1 MLCQN
6 CHLNES
12 TIHLY
17 TNVNGQ
23 QKQIDLCQNCYQI
36 MKTDPNN
43 SILGGIGGNP
53 QSSSNQTNQSSNP
66 FDDFFNNLS
75 GFPAFGSQGFQNTPP
90 TQSGEGNNNGRGGN
104 GNNNFRPNGPA
115 QQEPKGLL
123 EEFGINVTDIAR
135 RGDID
140 PVIGR
145 DAEIVRVIE
154 ILNRRTKNNPVLI
167 GEPGVGKT
175 AVVEGLAQKIVDGNV
190 PQKLQNKQVI
200 RLDVVSLVQGTG
212 IRGQFEERMQKLM
225 EEIRERKDVILFI
238 DEIHEIVGAGN
249 AGDGNMDA
257 GNILKPALARGE
269 LQLVGATTLNEY
281 RIIEKDAALERR
293 MQPVKVDEPSV
304 EETITILRGIQKK
317 YEDYHHVK
325 YSDDAI
331 EAAANLSNRYIQDR
345 FLPDKA
351 IDLLDEAGSKM
362 NLTLNFVDPKE
373 IDKRLVQAEN
383 LKNQATREED
393 YERAAYFRDQI
404 AKYKEMQKQTINEDD
419 IPVIT
424 EKTIEAIVEE
434 KTNIPVGDLKE
445 KEQSQLIHLADDLK
459 EHVIGQDEAVDK
471 IAKAIRRNRIG
482 LGTPNRPIG
491 SFLFVGPTGVG
502 KTELS
507 KQLAIELFG
516 SADSMI
522 RFDMS
527 EYMEKHAVAKLV
539 GAPPGYVGYEEA
551 GQLTEKVRRNPYSL
565 ILLDEVEKA
574 HPDVMH
580 MFLQVL
586 DDGRLTDGQG
596 RTVSFKDTIIIMTS
610 NAGTGKVE
618 ASVGFGAA
626 REGRTNS
633 ILGQLGD
640 FFSPE
645 FMNRFDGIIE
655 FKALSKDNL
664 LHIVNLMLD
673 DVNNRLA
680 TNDIHLEVTDK
691 VKEKLVDLGYDPKM
705 GARPLR
711 RTIQDH
717 IEDAITDFYLEHPTE
732 KDLKAVMTSNGK
744 IIIKSAKKVEK
755 EETVSAE

>member
-6 CHLNES
+6 CKINDS

-17 TNVNGQ
+17 TNLNGK
-23 QKQIDLCQNCYQI
+23 QKQIDLCQNCYKI
-36 MKTDPNN
+36 IKTDPNN
-43 SILGGIGGNP
+43 SLFKGMTDLN
-53 QSSSNQTNQSSNP
+53 NRDFDP
-66 FDDFFNNLS
+66 FGDFFNDLNNFRPS
-75 GFPAFGSQGFQNTPP
+75 SNTPPIPP
-90 TQSGEGNNNGRGGN
+90 TQSGGGYGGN
-104 GNNNFRPNGPA
+104 GGYGSQNRGSA
-115 QQEPKGLL
+115 QTPPPSQEKGLL
-123 EEFGINVTDIAR
+123 EEFGINVTEIAR

-145 DAEIVRVIE
+145 DDEIIRVIE

-175 AVVEGLAQKIVDGNV
+175 AVVEGLAQKIVDGDV
-190 PQKLQNKQVI
+190 PHKLQGKQVI

-225 EEIRERKDVILFI
+225 EEIRKREDIILFI
-238 DEIHEIVGAGN
+238 DEIHEIVGAGS

-293 MQPVKVDEPSV
+293 MQPVKVDEPTV
-304 EETITILRGIQKK
+304 EETITILKGIQKK
-317 YEDYHHVK
+317 YEDYHHVQ
-325 YSDDAI
+325 YTDAAI
-331 EAAANLSNRYIQDR
+331 EAAATLSNRYIQDR

-362 NLTLNFVDPKE
+362 NLTLNFVDPKV
-373 IDKRLVQAEN
+373 IDQRLIEAEN
-383 LKNQATREED
+383 LKSQATREED
-393 YERAAYFRDQI
+393 FEKAAYFRDQI
-404 AKYKEMQKQTINEDD
+404 AKYKEMQKKKVTDQD
-419 IPVIT
+419 IPIIS
-424 EKTIEAIVEE
+424 EKTIEHIIEQ

-445 KEQSQLIHLADDLK
+445 KEQSQLIHLAEDLK
-459 EHVIGQDEAVDK
+459 SHVIGQDDAVDK
-471 IAKAIRRNRIG
+471 IAKAIRRNRVG

-527 EYMEKHAVAKLV
+527 EYMEKHSVAKLV
-539 GAPPGYVGYEEA
+539 GAPPGYVGYDEA

-596 RTVSFKDTIIIMTS
+596 RTVSFKDAIIIMTS
-610 NAGTGKVE
+610 NAGTGKAE

-633 ILGQLGD
+633 VLGELGN

-664 LHIVNLMLD
+664 LQIVELMLA
-673 DVNNRLA
+673 DVNKRLSS
-680 TNDIHLEVTDK
+680 NNIHLDVTDK

-711 RTIQDH
+711 RTIQDY
-717 IEDAITDFYLEHPTE
+717 IEDAITDYYLENPSE
-732 KDLKAVMTSNGK
+732 KDLKAVMTSKGN
-744 IIIKSAKKVEK
+744 IQIKSAKKAEVKTSEK
-755 EETVSAE
+755 EV

>member
-1 MLCQN
+1 MLCKN
-6 CHLNES
+6 CNINDA

-17 TNVNGQ
+17 TNLNGKQ
-23 QKQIDLCQNCYQI
+23 QQVDLCHNCYQI

-43 SILGGIGGNP
+43 AILRGLGDLTNPNNMDPFSEFFNHLGGYPGN
-53 QSSSNQTNQSSNP
+53 T
-66 FDDFFNNLS
+66 
-75 GFPAFGSQGFQNTPP
+75 PAGKNREQTPP
-90 TQSGEGNNNGRGGN
+90 TQAGGHNGRGGQTPPPQQPQQ
-104 GNNNFRPNGPA
+104 PN
-115 QQEPKGLL
+115 GLL
-123 EEFGINVTDIAR
+123 EEFGINVTEIAR
-135 RGDID
+135 RGDLD

-145 DAEIVRVIE
+145 DQEITRVIE

-175 AVVEGLAQKIVDGNV
+175 AVVEGLAQKIVDGDV
-190 PQKLQNKQVI
+190 PQKLRDKEVI

-225 EEIRERKDVILFI
+225 EEIRNRREIILFI
-238 DEIHEIVGAGN
+238 DEIHEIVGAGS

-269 LQLVGATTLNEY
+269 MQLVGATTLNEY

-293 MQPVKVDEPSV
+293 MQPVKVEEPSV
-304 EETITILRGIQKK
+304 EETITILKGIQNK
-317 YEDYHHVK
+317 YQDYHHVK
-325 YSDDAI
+325 YSDAAI
-331 EAAANLSNRYIQDR
+331 EAAAVLSNRYIQDR

-362 NLTLNFVDPKE
+362 NLTLNFIDPKE
-373 IDKRLVQAEN
+373 IDQRLIDAEN
-383 LKNQATREED
+383 RKAQATRDED
-393 YERAAYFRDQI
+393 YEKAAYFRDQI
-404 AKYKEMQKQTINEDD
+404 AKYKEMQKATISEED
-419 IPVIT
+419 IPLIT
-424 EKTIEAIVEE
+424 EKEIEAIVEQ

-445 KEQSQLIHLADDLK
+445 KEQSQLVNLASDLK
-459 EHVIGQDEAVDK
+459 AHVIGQDEAVDK
-471 IAKAIRRNRIG
+471 IAKAIRRNRVG
-482 LGTPNRPIG
+482 LGAPNRPIG

-626 REGRTNS
+626 MEGRTQS
-633 ILGQLGD
+633 VLGQLGN
-640 FFSPE
+640 FFTPE

-655 FKALSKDNL
+655 FQPLSKENL
-664 LHIVNLMLD
+664 LEIVSLMLD
-673 DVNNRLA
+673 DVNKRLSH
-680 TNDIHLEVTDK
+680 NGISLHVTDK

-711 RTIQDH
+711 RTIQDQ
-717 IEDAITDFYLEHPTE
+717 IEDAITDFYLEHPAE
-732 KDLKAVMTSNGK
+732 KDLRAVMSSKGT
-744 IIIKSAKKVEK
+744 IQIKAQTKTK
-755 EETVSAE
+755 

>member
-6 CHLNES
+6 CKINES

-17 TNVNGQ
+17 TNVNGKKQ
-23 QKQIDLCQNCYQI
+23 QVDLCQNCYQI

-43 SILGGIGGNP
+43 SLLGGL
-53 QSSSNQTNQSSNP
+53 TNMNNHNMDP
-66 FDDFFNNLS
+66 FDDFFNHLGN
-75 GFPAFGSQGFQNTPP
+75 FQGPKDSTPP
-90 TQSGEGNNNGRGGN
+90 TQSGGSYGGGN
-104 GNNNFRPNGPA
+104 YGPGSNNQRPQSASNK
-115 QQEPKGLL
+115 PKGLL
-123 EEFGINVTDIAR
+123 EEFGINVTEIAR

-145 DAEIVRVIE
+145 DDEIRRVIE

-175 AVVEGLAQKIVDGNV
+175 AVVEGLAQKIVDSDV
-190 PQKLQNKQVI
+190 PQKLQGKEVI

-225 EEIRERKDVILFI
+225 DEIRNRNDIILFI
-238 DEIHEIVGAGN
+238 DEIHEIVGAGS

-293 MQPVKVDEPSV
+293 MQPVKVDEPTV
-304 EETITILRGIQKK
+304 EETITILKGIQKK
-317 YEDYHHVK
+317 YEDYHHVR
-325 YSDDAI
+325 YTDEAI
-331 EAAANLSNRYIQDR
+331 EAAAILSNRYIQDR

-351 IDLLDEAGSKM
+351 IDLLDESGSKM

-373 IDKRLVQAEN
+373 IDRRLIEAEN
-383 LKNQATREED
+383 LKTQATRDED
-393 YERAAYFRDQI
+393 YEKAAYFRDQI
-404 AKYKEMQKQTINEDD
+404 AKYKEMQTAKIDEQDTPI
-419 IPVIT
+419 IS
-424 EKTIEAIVEE
+424 EKEIEAIVEQ

-445 KEQSQLIHLADDLK
+445 KEQSQLIHLASDLK
-459 EHVIGQDEAVDK
+459 SHVIGQDDAVDK
-471 IAKAIRRNRIG
+471 IAKAIRRNRVG
-482 LGTPNRPIG
+482 LGSPNRPIG

-527 EYMEKHAVAKLV
+527 EYMEKHSVAKLV

-551 GQLTEKVRRNPYSL
+551 GQLTERVRRNPYSL

-633 ILGQLGD
+633 VLGELGN

-664 LHIVNLMLD
+664 LQIVDLMLE

-680 TNDIHLEVTDK
+680 SNEIHLDVTTK

-717 IEDAITDFYLEHPTE
+717 IEDAITDYYLEHPTD
-732 KDLKAVMTSNGK
+732 KDLKAIMTSNGK
-744 IIIKSAKKVEK
+744 IIIKGKQK
-755 EETVSAE
+755 AELDQTSDISTSSD

>member
-6 CHLNES
+6 CKINES

-17 TNVNGQ
+17 TNVNGHKQ
-23 QKQIDLCQNCYQI
+23 QVDLCQNCYQI
-36 MKTDPNN
+36 MKTDPEH
-43 SILGGIGGNP
+43 SLFGGIANANNHGTDP
-53 QSSSNQTNQSSNP
+53 I
-66 FDDFFNNLS
+66 DDFFNSLS
-75 GFPAFGSQGFQNTPP
+75 NFQQPQEPTTPP
-90 TQSGEGNNNGRGGN
+90 TQSGGAYGGGGGYGSN
-104 GNNNFRPNGPA
+104 PSKGGQPQPSP
-115 QQEPKGLL
+115 QKPKGLL
-123 EEFGINVTDIAR
+123 EEFGINVTELAR
-135 RGDID
+135 RGEID

-145 DAEIVRVIE
+145 DEEIVRVIE

-175 AVVEGLAQKIVDGNV
+175 AVVEGLAQKIVDGDV
-190 PQKLQNKQVI
+190 PHKLQGKEVI

-212 IRGQFEERMQKLM
+212 IRGQFEERMQKLID
-225 EEIRERKDVILFI
+225 EIRSRQDVILFI
-238 DEIHEIVGAGN
+238 DEIHEIVGAGS

-269 LQLVGATTLNEY
+269 LQMVGATTLNEY

-293 MQPVKVDEPSV
+293 MQPVKVDEPTV
-304 EETITILRGIQKK
+304 EETITILKGIQKK

-325 YSDDAI
+325 YTDAAI
-331 EAAANLSNRYIQDR
+331 EAAALLSNRYIQDR

-362 NLTLNFVDPKE
+362 NLTLNFVDPKV
-373 IDKRLVQAEN
+373 IDHRLIEAEN
-383 LKNQATREED
+383 LKAQATRDED
-393 YERAAYFRDQI
+393 FEKAAYFRDQI
-404 AKYKEMQKQTINEDD
+404 AKYKELQQTSVLDKDTPI
-419 IPVIT
+419 IS
-424 EKTIEAIVEE
+424 EKTIEHIVEQ

-445 KEQSQLIHLADDLK
+445 KEQSQLVNLASDLK
-459 EHVIGQDEAVDK
+459 AHVIGQDDAVDK
-471 IAKAIRRNRIG
+471 IAKAIRRNRVG
-482 LGTPNRPIG
+482 LGSPNRPIG

-527 EYMEKHAVAKLV
+527 EYMEKHSVAKLV
-539 GAPPGYVGYEEA
+539 GAPPGYVGYDEA
-551 GQLTEKVRRNPYSL
+551 GQLTERVRRNPYSL

-610 NAGTGKVE
+610 NAGTGKAE

-633 ILGQLGD
+633 VLGELGN

-655 FKALSKDNL
+655 FQALSKDNL
-664 LHIVNLMLD
+664 LQIVNLMLD
-673 DVNNRLA
+673 DVNQRLA
-680 TNDIHLEVTDK
+680 TNDIHLDVTEK

-717 IEDAITDFYLEHPTE
+717 IEDAITDFYLENPSE
-732 KDLKAVMTSNGK
+732 KDLKAIMTSNGK
-744 IIIKSAKKVEK
+744 ILIKSAKKTESTESVHSSQEEK
-755 EETVSAE
+755 

>member
-6 CHLNES
+6 CNLNEAS
-12 TIHLY
+12 IHLY
-17 TNVNGQ
+17 TNVNGNQ
-23 QKQIDLCQNCYQI
+23 QQVDLCQNCYKI
-36 MKTDPNN
+36 MKSDPE
-43 SILGGIGGNP
+43 NP
-53 QSSSNQTNQSSNP
+53 LNQFNQTGGSSF
-66 FDDFFNNLS
+66 FDDFFSDLNNFRSSNGDL
-75 GFPAFGSQGFQNTPP
+75 PNTPP
-90 TQSGEGNNNGRGGN
+90 TQEGGN
-104 GNNNFRPNGPA
+104 RGNGGNTQGPGRPGGPR
-115 QQEPKGLL
+115 QQAPQQPQGLL
-123 EEFGINVTDIAR
+123 EEFGINITDIAR

-145 DAEIVRVIE
+145 DEEIIRVIE

-175 AVVEGLAQKIVDGNV
+175 AVVEGLAQKIVDGSV
-190 PQKLQNKQVI
+190 PQKLQGKQVI

-225 EEIRERKDVILFI
+225 EEIRQRQDVILFI

-293 MQPVKVDEPSV
+293 MQPVKVDEPTV
-304 EETITILRGIQKK
+304 EETITILRGIQPK
-317 YEDYHHVK
+317 YQDYHHVK
-325 YSDDAI
+325 YTDEAI
-331 EAAANLSNRYIQDR
+331 TAAAELSNRYIQDR

-362 NLTLNFVDPKE
+362 NLNLNFVDPKD
-373 IDKRLVQAEN
+373 IDKRMIEAEN
-383 LKNQATREED
+383 HKDQDTHHED
-393 YERAAYFRDQI
+393 FEKAAYFRDQI
-404 AKYKEMQKQTINEDD
+404 AKYKEMQKQTIKDQD
-419 IPVIT
+419 MPVIT
-424 EKTIEAIVEE
+424 EKHIEAIVEQ

-445 KEQSQLIHLADDLK
+445 KEQSQLLSLADDLK
-459 EHVIGQDEAVDK
+459 SHVIGQDAAVDK
-471 IAKAIRRNRIG
+471 IAKAIRRNRVG
-482 LGTPNRPIG
+482 LGAPNRPIG

-539 GAPPGYVGYEEA
+539 GDPPGYVGYDEA

-574 HPDVMH
+574 HPDVLH

-618 ASVGFGAA
+618 ASVGFGAT
-626 REGRTNS
+626 RENRTNS
-633 ILGQLGD
+633 VLNQLGD

-655 FKALSKDNL
+655 FSALSKENL
-664 LHIVNLMLD
+664 LTIVDLMLD
-673 DVNNRLA
+673 NVNQRLA
-680 TNDIHLEVTDK
+680 NNGIHLSVTEK

-717 IEDAITDFYLEHPTE
+717 IEDAITDFYLENPIE
-732 KDLKAVMTSNGK
+732 KDLKAVMTSKGH
-744 IIIKSAKKVEK
+744 ITIKSAKKAEK
-755 EETVSAE
+755 ATQKAEAAKESD

>member
-6 CHLNES
+6 CKINES

-17 TNVNGQ
+17 TNVNGHKQ
-23 QKQIDLCQNCYQI
+23 QVDLCQNCYQI
-36 MKTDPNN
+36 MKTDPEH
-43 SILGGIGGNP
+43 SLFGGIANANNHGTDP
-53 QSSSNQTNQSSNP
+53 I
-66 FDDFFNNLS
+66 DDFFNSLS
-75 GFPAFGSQGFQNTPP
+75 NFQHPQEPTTPP
-90 TQSGEGNNNGRGGN
+90 TQSGGAYGGGGGYGSN
-104 GNNNFRPNGPA
+104 PSKGGQPQPSP
-115 QQEPKGLL
+115 QKPKGLL
-123 EEFGINVTDIAR
+123 EEFGINVTELAR
-135 RGDID
+135 RGEID

-145 DAEIVRVIE
+145 DEEIVRVIE

-175 AVVEGLAQKIVDGNV
+175 AVVEGLAQKIVDGDV
-190 PQKLQNKQVI
+190 PHKLQGKEVI

-212 IRGQFEERMQKLM
+212 IRGQFEERMQKLID
-225 EEIRERKDVILFI
+225 EIRSRQDVILFI
-238 DEIHEIVGAGN
+238 DEIHEIVGAGS

-269 LQLVGATTLNEY
+269 LQMVGATTLNEY

-293 MQPVKVDEPSV
+293 MQLVKVDEPTV
-304 EETITILRGIQKK
+304 EETVTILKGIQKK

-325 YSDDAI
+325 YTDAAI
-331 EAAANLSNRYIQDR
+331 EAAALLSNRYIQDR

-362 NLTLNFVDPKE
+362 NLTLNFVDPKV
-373 IDKRLVQAEN
+373 IDQRLIEAEN
-383 LKNQATREED
+383 LKAQATRDED
-393 YERAAYFRDQI
+393 FEKAAYFRDQI
-404 AKYKEMQKQTINEDD
+404 AKYKELQQTSVLDKDTPI
-419 IPVIT
+419 IS
-424 EKTIEAIVEE
+424 EKTIEHIVEQ

-445 KEQSQLIHLADDLK
+445 KEQSQLVNLASDLK
-459 EHVIGQDEAVDK
+459 AHVIGQDDAVDK
-471 IAKAIRRNRIG
+471 IAKAIRRNRVG
-482 LGTPNRPIG
+482 LGSPNRPIG

-527 EYMEKHAVAKLV
+527 EYMEKHSVAKLV
-539 GAPPGYVGYEEA
+539 GAPPGYVGYDEA
-551 GQLTEKVRRNPYSL
+551 GQLTERIRRNPYSL

-610 NAGTGKVE
+610 NAGTGKAE

-633 ILGQLGD
+633 VLGELGN

-655 FKALSKDNL
+655 FQALNKDNL
-664 LHIVNLMLD
+664 LQIVNLMLD
-673 DVNNRLA
+673 DVNQRLA
-680 TNDIHLEVTDK
+680 TNDIHLDVTEK
-691 VKEKLVDLGYDPKM
+691 VKEKLVDLGYNPKM

-717 IEDAITDFYLEHPTE
+717 IEDAITDFYLENPSE
-732 KDLKAVMTSNGK
+732 KDLKAIMTSNGK
-744 IIIKSAKKVEK
+744 ILIKSAKKTESTESVHSSQEEK
-755 EETVSAE
+755 

>member
-6 CHLNES
+6 CNLNEAS
-12 TIHLY
+12 IHLY
-17 TNVNGQ
+17 TNVNGNQ
-23 QKQIDLCQNCYQI
+23 QQVDLCQNCYKI
-36 MKTDPNN
+36 MKSDPE
-43 SILGGIGGNP
+43 NP
-53 QSSSNQTNQSSNP
+53 LNQFNQTGGSNF
-66 FDDFFNNLS
+66 FDDFFSDLNNFRSSNGDL
-75 GFPAFGSQGFQNTPP
+75 PNTPP
-90 TQSGEGNNNGRGGN
+90 TQEGGN
-104 GNNNFRPNGPA
+104 RGNGGNTQGPGRPGGPR
-115 QQEPKGLL
+115 QQAPQQPQGLL
-123 EEFGINVTDIAR
+123 EEFGINITDIAR

-145 DAEIVRVIE
+145 DEEIIRVIE

-175 AVVEGLAQKIVDGNV
+175 AVVEGLAQKIVDGSV
-190 PQKLQNKQVI
+190 PQKLQGKQVI

-225 EEIRERKDVILFI
+225 EEIRQRQDVILFI

-293 MQPVKVDEPSV
+293 MQPVKVDEPTV
-304 EETITILRGIQKK
+304 EETITILRGIQPK
-317 YEDYHHVK
+317 YQDYHHVK
-325 YSDDAI
+325 YTDEAI
-331 EAAANLSNRYIQDR
+331 TAAAELSNRYIQDR

-362 NLTLNFVDPKE
+362 NLTLNFVDPKD
-373 IDKRLVQAEN
+373 IDKRLIEAEK
-383 LKNQATREED
+383 LKAQATRDED
-393 YERAAYFRDQI
+393 FEKAAYFRDQI
-404 AKYKEMQKQTINEDD
+404 AKYKEMQKQTIKDQD
-419 IPVIT
+419 MPVIT
-424 EKTIEAIVEE
+424 EKHIEAIVEQ

-445 KEQSQLIHLADDLK
+445 KEQSQLLSLADDLK
-459 EHVIGQDEAVDK
+459 SHVIGQDAAVDK
-471 IAKAIRRNRIG
+471 IAKAIRRNRVG
-482 LGTPNRPIG
+482 LGAPNRPIG

-539 GAPPGYVGYEEA
+539 GAPPGYVGYDEA

-574 HPDVMH
+574 HPDVLH

-618 ASVGFGAA
+618 ASVGFGAT
-626 REGRTNS
+626 RENRTNS
-633 ILGQLGD
+633 VLNQLGD

-655 FKALSKDNL
+655 FSALSKENL
-664 LHIVNLMLD
+664 LTIVDLMLD
-673 DVNNRLA
+673 NVNQRLA
-680 TNDIHLEVTDK
+680 NNGIHLSVTEK

-717 IEDAITDFYLEHPTE
+717 IEDAITDFYLENPNE
-732 KDLKAVMTSNGK
+732 KDLKAVMTSKGH
-744 IIIKSAKKVEK
+744 ITIKSAKKADKATQKAEAAK
-755 EETVSAE
+755 ESD

>member
-6 CHLNES
+6 CKINES

-17 TNVNGQ
+17 TNVNGKKQ
-23 QKQIDLCQNCYQI
+23 QVDLCQNCYQI

-43 SILGGIGGNP
+43 SLFGGL
-53 QSSSNQTNQSSNP
+53 TNMNNHNMDP
-66 FDDFFNNLS
+66 FDDFFNHLGN
-75 GFPAFGSQGFQNTPP
+75 FQGPKDPTPP
-90 TQSGEGNNNGRGGN
+90 TQSGGSYGGGN
-104 GNNNFRPNGPA
+104 YGPGSNNQRPQSASNK
-115 QQEPKGLL
+115 PKGLL
-123 EEFGINVTDIAR
+123 EEFGINVTEIAR

-145 DAEIVRVIE
+145 DDEIRRVIE

-175 AVVEGLAQKIVDGNV
+175 AVVEGLAQKIVDGDV
-190 PQKLQNKQVI
+190 PQKLQGKEVI

-225 EEIRERKDVILFI
+225 DEIRNSNDIILFI
-238 DEIHEIVGAGN
+238 DEIHEIVGAGS

-293 MQPVKVDEPSV
+293 MQPVKVDEPTV
-304 EETITILRGIQKK
+304 EETITILKGIQKK
-317 YEDYHHVK
+317 YEDYHHVR
-325 YSDDAI
+325 YTDEAI
-331 EAAANLSNRYIQDR
+331 EAAAILSNRYIQDR

-351 IDLLDEAGSKM
+351 IDLLDESGSKM

-373 IDKRLVQAEN
+373 IDRRLIEAEN
-383 LKNQATREED
+383 LKTQATRDED
-393 YERAAYFRDQI
+393 YEKAAYFRDQI
-404 AKYKEMQKQTINEDD
+404 AKYKEMQNAKIDEQDTPI
-419 IPVIT
+419 IS
-424 EKTIEAIVEE
+424 EKEIEAIVEQ

-445 KEQSQLIHLADDLK
+445 KEQSQLIHLASDLK
-459 EHVIGQDEAVDK
+459 SHVIGQDDAVDK
-471 IAKAIRRNRIG
+471 IAKAIRRNRVG
-482 LGTPNRPIG
+482 LGSPNRPIG

-527 EYMEKHAVAKLV
+527 EYMEKHSVAKLV

-551 GQLTEKVRRNPYSL
+551 GQLTERVRRNPYSL

-633 ILGQLGD
+633 VLGELGN

-664 LHIVNLMLD
+664 LQIVDLMLE

-680 TNDIHLEVTDK
+680 SNDIHLDVTTK

-717 IEDAITDFYLEHPTE
+717 IEDAITDYYLEHPTD
-732 KDLKAVMTSNGK
+732 KDLKAIMTSNGK
-744 IIIKSAKKVEK
+744 IIIKGKQKTELDQTSDIS
-755 EETVSAE
+755 TS

>member
-6 CHLNES
+6 CKINDS

-17 TNVNGQ
+17 TNLNGQ
-23 QKQIDLCQNCYQI
+23 QKQIDLCQNCYKI
-36 MKTDPNN
+36 IKTDPNN
-43 SILGGIGGNP
+43 SLFKGITDLN
-53 QSSSNQTNQSSNP
+53 NRDFDP
-66 FDDFFNNLS
+66 FGDFFNDLNNFRPS
-75 GFPAFGSQGFQNTPP
+75 SNNNVPP
-90 TQSGEGNNNGRGGN
+90 TQSGGGYGGN
-104 GNNNFRPNGPA
+104 GGFGSQNRGPA
-115 QQEPKGLL
+115 QTPPPSQEKGLL
-123 EEFGINVTDIAR
+123 DEYGINITEIAR
-135 RGDID
+135 RGNVD

-145 DAEIVRVIE
+145 DEEIIRVIE

-175 AVVEGLAQKIVDGNV
+175 AVVEGLAQKIIDGDV
-190 PQKLQNKQVI
+190 PHKLQGKEVI

-238 DEIHEIVGAGN
+238 DEIHEIVGAGS

-257 GNILKPALARGE
+257 GNILKPALSRGE

-293 MQPVKVDEPSV
+293 MQPVKVDEPTV
-304 EETITILRGIQKK
+304 EETIIILKGIQKK
-317 YEDYHHVK
+317 YEDYHHVH
-325 YSDDAI
+325 YTDAAI
-331 EAAANLSNRYIQDR
+331 EAAATLSNRYIQDR

-362 NLTLNFVDPKE
+362 NLTLNFVDPKV
-373 IDKRLVQAEN
+373 IDQRLIEAEN
-383 LKNQATREED
+383 LKAQATRDED
-393 YERAAYFRDQI
+393 FEKAAYFRDQI
-404 AKYKEMQKQTINEDD
+404 AKYKEMQKTKVTDQDTPI
-419 IPVIT
+419 IS
-424 EKTIEAIVEE
+424 EKTIEHIIEQ

-445 KEQSQLIHLADDLK
+445 KEQSQLINLADDLK
-459 EHVIGQDEAVDK
+459 AHVIGQDDAVDK
-471 IAKAIRRNRIG
+471 IAKAIRRNRVG

-527 EYMEKHAVAKLV
+527 EYMEKHSVAKLV
-539 GAPPGYVGYEEA
+539 GAPPGYVGYDEA

-596 RTVSFKDTIIIMTS
+596 RTVSFKDAIIIMTS
-610 NAGTGKVE
+610 NAGTGKAE

-633 ILGQLGD
+633 VLGELGN

-655 FKALSKDNL
+655 FKALSKENL
-664 LHIVNLMLD
+664 LQIVDLMLD
-673 DVNNRLA
+673 DVNKRLSS
-680 TNDIHLEVTDK
+680 NNIHLDVTDK

-711 RTIQDH
+711 RTIQDY
-717 IEDAITDFYLEHPTE
+717 IEDAITDYYLENPSE
-732 KDLKAVMTSNGK
+732 KDLKAVMTSKGK
-744 IIIKSAKKVEK
+744 IVIKSKNKT
-755 EETVSAE
+755 ETVESND

>member
-6 CHLNES
+6 CNLNEAS
-12 TIHLY
+12 IHLY
-17 TNVNGQ
+17 TNVNGNQ
-23 QKQIDLCQNCYQI
+23 QQVDLCQNCYKI
-36 MKTDPNN
+36 MKSDPE
-43 SILGGIGGNP
+43 NP
-53 QSSSNQTNQSSNP
+53 LNQFNQTGGSNF
-66 FDDFFNNLS
+66 FDDFFSDLNNFRSSNGDL
-75 GFPAFGSQGFQNTPP
+75 PNTPP
-90 TQSGEGNNNGRGGN
+90 TQEGGN
-104 GNNNFRPNGPA
+104 RGNGGNTQGPGRPGGPR
-115 QQEPKGLL
+115 QQAPQQSQGLL
-123 EEFGINVTDIAR
+123 EEFGINITDIAR

-145 DAEIVRVIE
+145 DEEIIRVIE

-175 AVVEGLAQKIVDGNV
+175 AVVEGLAQKIVDGSV
-190 PQKLQNKQVI
+190 PQKLQGKQVI

-225 EEIRERKDVILFI
+225 EEIRQRQDVILFI
-238 DEIHEIVGAGN
+238 DEIHEIVGTGN

-293 MQPVKVDEPSV
+293 MQPVKVDEPTV
-304 EETITILRGIQKK
+304 EETITILRGIQPK
-317 YEDYHHVK
+317 YQDYHHVK
-325 YSDDAI
+325 YTDEAI
-331 EAAANLSNRYIQDR
+331 TAAAELSNRYIQDR

-362 NLTLNFVDPKE
+362 NLTLNFVDPKD
-373 IDKRLVQAEN
+373 IDKRLIEAEN
-383 LKNQATREED
+383 LKAQATRDED
-393 YERAAYFRDQI
+393 FEKAAYFRDQI
-404 AKYKEMQKQTINEDD
+404 AKYKEMQKQTIKDQD
-419 IPVIT
+419 MPVIT
-424 EKTIEAIVEE
+424 EKHIEAIVEQ

-445 KEQSQLIHLADDLK
+445 KEQSQLLSLADDLK
-459 EHVIGQDEAVDK
+459 SHVIGQDAAVDK
-471 IAKAIRRNRIG
+471 IAKAIRRNRVG
-482 LGTPNRPIG
+482 LGAPNRPIG

-539 GAPPGYVGYEEA
+539 GAPPGYVGYDEA

-574 HPDVMH
+574 HPDVLH

-596 RTVSFKDTIIIMTS
+596 RTVSFKDSIIIMTS

-626 REGRTNS
+626 RENRTNS
-633 ILGQLGD
+633 VLNQLGD

-655 FKALSKDNL
+655 FSALSKENL
-664 LHIVNLMLD
+664 LTIVDLMLD
-673 DVNNRLA
+673 NVNQRLA
-680 TNDIHLEVTDK
+680 NNGIHLSVTEK

-717 IEDAITDFYLEHPTE
+717 IEDAITDFYLENPNE
-732 KDLKAVMTSNGK
+732 KDLKAVMTSKGH
-744 IIIKSAKKVEK
+744 ITIKSAKKAEK
-755 EETVSAE
+755 TTQKAETSKETD

>member
-6 CHLNES
+6 CKINDS

-17 TNVNGQ
+17 TNLNGK
-23 QKQIDLCQNCYQI
+23 QKQIDLCQNCYKI
-36 MKTDPNN
+36 IKTDPNN
-43 SILGGIGGNP
+43 SLFKGMTDLN
-53 QSSSNQTNQSSNP
+53 NRDFDP
-66 FDDFFNNLS
+66 FGDFFNDLNNFRPS
-75 GFPAFGSQGFQNTPP
+75 SNTPPIPP
-90 TQSGEGNNNGRGGN
+90 TQSGGGYGGN
-104 GNNNFRPNGPA
+104 GGYGSQNRGSA
-115 QQEPKGLL
+115 QTPPPSQEKGLL
-123 EEFGINVTDIAR
+123 EEFGINVTEIAR

-145 DAEIVRVIE
+145 DDEIIRVIE

-175 AVVEGLAQKIVDGNV
+175 AVVEGLAQKIVDGDV
-190 PQKLQNKQVI
+190 PHKLQGKQVI

-225 EEIRERKDVILFI
+225 EEIRKREDIILFI
-238 DEIHEIVGAGN
+238 DEIHEIVGAGS
-249 AGDGNMDA
+249 ASDGNMDA

-293 MQPVKVDEPSV
+293 MQPVKVDEPTV
-304 EETITILRGIQKK
+304 DETITILKGIQKK
-317 YEDYHHVK
+317 YEDYHHVQ
-325 YSDDAI
+325 YTDAAI
-331 EAAANLSNRYIQDR
+331 EAAATLSNRYIQDR

-362 NLTLNFVDPKE
+362 NLTLNFVDPKV
-373 IDKRLVQAEN
+373 IDQRLIEAEN
-383 LKNQATREED
+383 LKSQATREED
-393 YERAAYFRDQI
+393 FEKAAYFRDQI
-404 AKYKEMQKQTINEDD
+404 AKYKEMQKKK
-419 IPVIT
+419 IT
-424 EKTIEAIVEE
+424 DQDTPIISEKTIEHIIEQ

-445 KEQSQLIHLADDLK
+445 KEQSQLIHLAEDLK
-459 EHVIGQDEAVDK
+459 SHVICQDDAVDK
-471 IAKAIRRNRIG
+471 IAKAIRRNRVG

-527 EYMEKHAVAKLV
+527 EYMEKHSVAKLV
-539 GAPPGYVGYEEA
+539 GAPPGYVGYDEA
-551 GQLTEKVRRNPYSL
+551 GQLTEKVRHNPYSL

-596 RTVSFKDTIIIMTS
+596 RTVSFKDAIIIMTS
-610 NAGTGKVE
+610 NAGTGKTE
-618 ASVGFGAA
+618 ASVGFGAT

-633 ILGQLGD
+633 VLGELGN

-664 LHIVNLMLD
+664 LQIVELMLA
-673 DVNNRLA
+673 DVNKRLSS
-680 TNDIHLEVTDK
+680 NNIRLDVTDK

-711 RTIQDH
+711 RTIQDY
-717 IEDAITDFYLEHPTE
+717 IEDTITDYYLENPSE
-732 KDLKAVMTSNGK
+732 KDLKAVMTSKGN
-744 IIIKSAKKVEK
+744 IQIKSAKKAEVKSSEK
-755 EETVSAE
+755 EK

>member
-6 CHLNES
+6 CNLNEAS
-12 TIHLY
+12 IHLY
-17 TNVNGQ
+17 TNVNGNQ
-23 QKQIDLCQNCYQI
+23 QQVDLCQNCYKI
-36 MKTDPNN
+36 MKSDPE
-43 SILGGIGGNP
+43 NP
-53 QSSSNQTNQSSNP
+53 LNQFNQTGGSNF
-66 FDDFFNNLS
+66 FDDFFSDLNNFRSSNGDL
-75 GFPAFGSQGFQNTPP
+75 PNTPP
-90 TQSGEGNNNGRGGN
+90 TQEGGN
-104 GNNNFRPNGPA
+104 RGNGGNTQGPGRPGGPR
-115 QQEPKGLL
+115 QQAPQQSQGLL
-123 EEFGINVTDIAR
+123 EEFGINITDIAR

-145 DAEIVRVIE
+145 DEEIIRVIE

-175 AVVEGLAQKIVDGNV
+175 AVVEGLAQKIVDGSV
-190 PQKLQNKQVI
+190 PQKLQGKQVI

-225 EEIRERKDVILFI
+225 EEIRQRQDVILFI

-293 MQPVKVDEPSV
+293 MQPVKVDEPTV
-304 EETITILRGIQKK
+304 EETITILRGIQPK
-317 YEDYHHVK
+317 YQDYHHVK
-325 YSDDAI
+325 YTDEAI
-331 EAAANLSNRYIQDR
+331 TAAAELSNRYIQDR

-362 NLTLNFVDPKE
+362 NLTLNFVDPKD
-373 IDKRLVQAEN
+373 IDKRLIEAEN
-383 LKNQATREED
+383 LKAQATRDED
-393 YERAAYFRDQI
+393 FEKAAYFRDQI
-404 AKYKEMQKQTINEDD
+404 AKYKEMQKQTIKDQD
-419 IPVIT
+419 MPVIT
-424 EKTIEAIVEE
+424 EKHIEAIVEQ

-445 KEQSQLIHLADDLK
+445 KEQSQLLSLADDLK
-459 EHVIGQDEAVDK
+459 SHVIGQDAAVDK
-471 IAKAIRRNRIG
+471 IAKAIRRNRVG
-482 LGTPNRPIG
+482 LGAPNRPIG

-539 GAPPGYVGYEEA
+539 GAPPGYVGYDEA

-574 HPDVMH
+574 HPDVLH

-596 RTVSFKDTIIIMTS
+596 RTVSFKDSIIIMTS

-626 REGRTNS
+626 RENRTNS
-633 ILGQLGD
+633 VLNQLGD

-655 FKALSKDNL
+655 FSALSKENL
-664 LHIVNLMLD
+664 LTIVDLMLD
-673 DVNNRLA
+673 NVNQRLA
-680 TNDIHLEVTDK
+680 NNGIHLSVTEK

-717 IEDAITDFYLEHPTE
+717 IEDAITDFYLENPNE
-732 KDLKAVMTSNGK
+732 KDLKAVMTSKGH
-744 IIIKSAKKVEK
+744 ITIKSAKKAEK
-755 EETVSAE
+755 TTQKAETSKETD

>member
-6 CHLNES
+6 CKINDS

-17 TNVNGQ
+17 TNLNGK
-23 QKQIDLCQNCYQI
+23 QKQIDLCQNCYKI
-36 MKTDPNN
+36 IKTDPNN
-43 SILGGIGGNP
+43 SLFKGMTDLN
-53 QSSSNQTNQSSNP
+53 NRDFDP
-66 FDDFFNNLS
+66 FGDFFNDLNNFRPS
-75 GFPAFGSQGFQNTPP
+75 NNTPPIPP
-90 TQSGEGNNNGRGGN
+90 TQSGGGYGGN
-104 GNNNFRPNGPA
+104 GGYGSQNHGSA
-115 QQEPKGLL
+115 QTPPPSQEKGLL
-123 EEFGINVTDIAR
+123 EEFGINVTEIAR

-145 DAEIVRVIE
+145 DDEIIRVIE

-175 AVVEGLAQKIVDGNV
+175 AVVEGLAQKIVDGDV
-190 PQKLQNKQVI
+190 PHKLQGKQVI

-225 EEIRERKDVILFI
+225 EEIRKREDIILFI
-238 DEIHEIVGAGN
+238 DEIHEIVGAGS

-293 MQPVKVDEPSV
+293 MQPVKVDEPTV
-304 EETITILRGIQKK
+304 EETITILKGIQKK
-317 YEDYHHVK
+317 YEDYHHVQ
-325 YSDDAI
+325 YTDAAI
-331 EAAANLSNRYIQDR
+331 EAAATLSNRYIQDR

-362 NLTLNFVDPKE
+362 NLTLNFVDPKV
-373 IDKRLVQAEN
+373 IDQRLIEAEN
-383 LKNQATREED
+383 LKSQATREED
-393 YERAAYFRDQI
+393 FEKAAYFRDQI
-404 AKYKEMQKQTINEDD
+404 AKYKEMQKKKVTDQDTPI
-419 IPVIT
+419 IS
-424 EKTIEAIVEE
+424 EKTIEHIIEQ

-445 KEQSQLIHLADDLK
+445 KEQSQLIHLAEDLK
-459 EHVIGQDEAVDK
+459 SHVIGQDDAVDK
-471 IAKAIRRNRIG
+471 IAKAIRRNRVG

-527 EYMEKHAVAKLV
+527 EYMEKHSVAKLV
-539 GAPPGYVGYEEA
+539 GAPPGYVGYDEA

-596 RTVSFKDTIIIMTS
+596 RTVSFKDAIIIMTS
-610 NAGTGKVE
+610 NAGTGKAE

-633 ILGQLGD
+633 VLGELGN

-664 LHIVNLMLD
+664 LQIVELMLA
-673 DVNNRLA
+673 DVNKRLSS
-680 TNDIHLEVTDK
+680 NNIHLDVTDK

-711 RTIQDH
+711 RTIQDY
-717 IEDAITDFYLEHPTE
+717 IEDAITDYYLENPSE
-732 KDLKAVMTSNGK
+732 KDLKAVMTSKGK
-744 IIIKSAKKVEK
+744 IQIKSAKKAEVKTSEK
-755 EETVSAE
+755 EV

>member
-1 MLCQN
+1 MLCKN
-6 CHLNES
+6 CNINDA

-17 TNVNGQ
+17 TNLNGKQ
-23 QKQIDLCQNCYQI
+23 QQVDLCHNCYQI

-43 SILGGIGGNP
+43 AILRGLGDLTNPNNMDPFSEFFNHLGGYPGN
-53 QSSSNQTNQSSNP
+53 T
-66 FDDFFNNLS
+66 
-75 GFPAFGSQGFQNTPP
+75 PAGKNREQTPP
-90 TQSGEGNNNGRGGN
+90 TQAGGHNGRGGQTPPPQQPQQ
-104 GNNNFRPNGPA
+104 PN
-115 QQEPKGLL
+115 GLL
-123 EEFGINVTDIAR
+123 EEFGINVTEIAR

-145 DAEIVRVIE
+145 DQEITRVIE

-175 AVVEGLAQKIVDGNV
+175 AVVEGLAQKIVDGDV
-190 PQKLQNKQVI
+190 PQKLRDKEVI

-225 EEIRERKDVILFI
+225 EEIRNRREIILFI
-238 DEIHEIVGAGN
+238 DEIHEIVGAGS

-269 LQLVGATTLNEY
+269 MQLVGATTLNEY

-293 MQPVKVDEPSV
+293 MQPVKVEEPSV
-304 EETITILRGIQKK
+304 EETITILKGIQNK
-317 YEDYHHVK
+317 YQDYHHVK
-325 YSDDAI
+325 YSDAAI
-331 EAAANLSNRYIQDR
+331 EAAAVLSNRYIQDR

-362 NLTLNFVDPKE
+362 NLTLNFINPKE
-373 IDKRLVQAEN
+373 IDQRLIDAEN
-383 LKNQATREED
+383 RKAQATRDED
-393 YERAAYFRDQI
+393 YEKAAYFRDQI
-404 AKYKEMQKQTINEDD
+404 AKYKEMQKATISEED
-419 IPVIT
+419 IPLIT
-424 EKTIEAIVEE
+424 EKEIEAIVEQ

-445 KEQSQLIHLADDLK
+445 KEQSQLVNLASDLK
-459 EHVIGQDEAVDK
+459 AHVIGQDEAVDK
-471 IAKAIRRNRIG
+471 IAKAIRRNRVG
-482 LGTPNRPIG
+482 LGAPNRPIG

-522 RFDMS
+522 RFVMS

-626 REGRTNS
+626 MEGRTQS
-633 ILGQLGD
+633 VLGQLSN
-640 FFSPE
+640 FFTPE

-655 FKALSKDNL
+655 FQPLSKENL
-664 LHIVNLMLD
+664 LEIVSLMLD
-673 DVNNRLA
+673 DVNKRLSH
-680 TNDIHLEVTDK
+680 NGISLHVTDK

-711 RTIQDH
+711 RTIQDQ
-717 IEDAITDFYLEHPTE
+717 IEDAITDFYLEHPAE
-732 KDLKAVMTSNGK
+732 KDLRAVMSSKGT
-744 IIIKSAKKVEK
+744 IQIKAQTKTK
-755 EETVSAE
+755 

>member
-6 CHLNES
+6 CKINDS

-17 TNVNGQ
+17 TNLNGQ
-23 QKQIDLCQNCYQI
+23 QKQIDLCQNCYKI
-36 MKTDPNN
+36 IKTDPNN
-43 SILGGIGGNP
+43 SLFKGITDLN
-53 QSSSNQTNQSSNP
+53 NRDFDP
-66 FDDFFNNLS
+66 FGDFFNDLNNFRPS
-75 GFPAFGSQGFQNTPP
+75 SNNNVPP
-90 TQSGEGNNNGRGGN
+90 TQSGGGYGGN
-104 GNNNFRPNGPA
+104 GGFGSQNRGPA
-115 QQEPKGLL
+115 QTPPPSQEKGLL
-123 EEFGINVTDIAR
+123 DEYGINITEIAR
-135 RGDID
+135 RGNVD

-145 DAEIVRVIE
+145 DEEIIRVIE

-175 AVVEGLAQKIVDGNV
+175 AVVEGLAQKIVDGDV
-190 PQKLQNKQVI
+190 PHKLQGKEVI

-238 DEIHEIVGAGN
+238 DEIHEIVGAGS

-257 GNILKPALARGE
+257 GNILKPALSRGE

-293 MQPVKVDEPSV
+293 MQPVKVDEPTV
-304 EETITILRGIQKK
+304 EETIIILKGIQKK
-317 YEDYHHVK
+317 YEDYHHVH
-325 YSDDAI
+325 YTDAAI
-331 EAAANLSNRYIQDR
+331 EAAATLSNRYIQDR

-362 NLTLNFVDPKE
+362 NLTLNFVDPKV
-373 IDKRLVQAEN
+373 IDQRLIEAEN
-383 LKNQATREED
+383 LKAQATRDED
-393 YERAAYFRDQI
+393 FEKAAYFRDQI
-404 AKYKEMQKQTINEDD
+404 AKYKEMQKTKVTDQDTPI
-419 IPVIT
+419 IS
-424 EKTIEAIVEE
+424 EKTIEHIIEQ

-445 KEQSQLIHLADDLK
+445 KEQSQLINLADDLK
-459 EHVIGQDEAVDK
+459 AHVIGQDDAVDK
-471 IAKAIRRNRIG
+471 IAKAIRRNRVG

-527 EYMEKHAVAKLV
+527 EYMEKHSVAKLV
-539 GAPPGYVGYEEA
+539 GAPPGYVGYDEA
-551 GQLTEKVRRNPYSL
+551 GQLTERVRRNPYSL

-596 RTVSFKDTIIIMTS
+596 RTVSFKDAIIIMTS
-610 NAGTGKVE
+610 NAGTGKAE

-633 ILGQLGD
+633 VLGELGN

-655 FKALSKDNL
+655 FKALSKENL
-664 LHIVNLMLD
+664 LQIVDLMLD
-673 DVNNRLA
+673 DVNKRLSS
-680 TNDIHLEVTDK
+680 NNIHLDVTDK

-717 IEDAITDFYLEHPTE
+717 IEDAITDYYLENPSE
-732 KDLKAVMTSNGK
+732 KDLKAVMTSKGK
-744 IIIKSAKKVEK
+744 IVIKSKNKT
-755 EETVSAE
+755 ETIESND

>member
-6 CHLNES
+6 CKINES

-17 TNVNGQ
+17 TNVNGHKQ
-23 QKQIDLCQNCYQI
+23 QVDLCQNCYQI
-36 MKTDPNN
+36 MKTDPEH
-43 SILGGIGGNP
+43 SLFGGIANANNHGTDP
-53 QSSSNQTNQSSNP
+53 I
-66 FDDFFNNLS
+66 DDFFNSLS
-75 GFPAFGSQGFQNTPP
+75 NFQQPQEPTTPP
-90 TQSGEGNNNGRGGN
+90 IQSGGAYGGGGGYGSN
-104 GNNNFRPNGPA
+104 PSKGGQPQPSP
-115 QQEPKGLL
+115 QKPKGLL
-123 EEFGINVTDIAR
+123 EEFGINVTELAR
-135 RGDID
+135 RGEID

-145 DAEIVRVIE
+145 DEEIVRVIE

-175 AVVEGLAQKIVDGNV
+175 AVVEGLAQKIVDGDV
-190 PQKLQNKQVI
+190 PHKLQGKEVI

-212 IRGQFEERMQKLM
+212 IRGQFEERMQKLID
-225 EEIRERKDVILFI
+225 EIRSRQDVILFI
-238 DEIHEIVGAGN
+238 DEIHEIVGAGS

-269 LQLVGATTLNEY
+269 LQMVGATTLNEY

-293 MQPVKVDEPSV
+293 MQPVKVDEPTV
-304 EETITILRGIQKK
+304 EETITILKGIQKK

-325 YSDDAI
+325 YTDAAI
-331 EAAANLSNRYIQDR
+331 EAAALLSNRYIQDR

-362 NLTLNFVDPKE
+362 NLTLNFVDPKV
-373 IDKRLVQAEN
+373 IDQRLIEAEN
-383 LKNQATREED
+383 LKAQATRDED
-393 YERAAYFRDQI
+393 FEKAAYFRDQI
-404 AKYKEMQKQTINEDD
+404 AKYKELQQTSVLDKDTPI
-419 IPVIT
+419 IS
-424 EKTIEAIVEE
+424 EKTIEHIVEQ

-445 KEQSQLIHLADDLK
+445 KEQSQLVNLDSDLK
-459 EHVIGQDEAVDK
+459 AHVIGQDDAVDK
-471 IAKAIRRNRIG
+471 IAKAIRRNRVG
-482 LGTPNRPIG
+482 LGSPNRPIG

-527 EYMEKHAVAKLV
+527 EYMEKHSVAKLV
-539 GAPPGYVGYEEA
+539 GAPPGYVGYDEA
-551 GQLTEKVRRNPYSL
+551 GQLTERVRRNPYSL

-610 NAGTGKVE
+610 NAGTGKAE

-633 ILGQLGD
+633 VLGELGN

-655 FKALSKDNL
+655 FQALSKDNL
-664 LHIVNLMLD
+664 LQIVNLMLD
-673 DVNNRLA
+673 DVNQRLA
-680 TNDIHLEVTDK
+680 TNDIHLDVTEK

-717 IEDAITDFYLEHPTE
+717 IEDAITDFYLENPSE
-732 KDLKAVMTSNGK
+732 KDLKAIMTSNGK
-744 IIIKSAKKVEK
+744 ILIKSAKKTESTEPVHSSQEEK
-755 EETVSAE
+755 

>member
-6 CHLNES
+6 CKINES

-17 TNVNGQ
+17 TNVNGHKQ
-23 QKQIDLCQNCYQI
+23 QVDLCQNCYQI
-36 MKTDPNN
+36 MKTDPEH
-43 SILGGIGGNP
+43 SLFGGIANANNHGTDP
-53 QSSSNQTNQSSNP
+53 I
-66 FDDFFNNLS
+66 DDFFNSLS
-75 GFPAFGSQGFQNTPP
+75 NFQQPQEPTTPP
-90 TQSGEGNNNGRGGN
+90 TQSGGAYGGGGGYGSN
-104 GNNNFRPNGPA
+104 PSKSGQPQPSP
-115 QQEPKGLL
+115 QKPKGLL
-123 EEFGINVTDIAR
+123 EEFGINVTELAR
-135 RGDID
+135 RGEID

-145 DAEIVRVIE
+145 DEEIVRVIE

-175 AVVEGLAQKIVDGNV
+175 AVVEGLAQKIVDGDV
-190 PQKLQNKQVI
+190 PHKLQGKEVI

-212 IRGQFEERMQKLM
+212 IRGQFEERMQKLID
-225 EEIRERKDVILFI
+225 EIRSRQDVILFI
-238 DEIHEIVGAGN
+238 DEIHEIVGAGS

-269 LQLVGATTLNEY
+269 LQMVGATTLNEY

-293 MQPVKVDEPSV
+293 MQPVKVDEPTV
-304 EETITILRGIQKK
+304 EETITILKGIQKK

-325 YSDDAI
+325 YTDAAI
-331 EAAANLSNRYIQDR
+331 EAAALLSNRYIQDR

-362 NLTLNFVDPKE
+362 NLTLNFVDPKV
-373 IDKRLVQAEN
+373 IDQRLIEAEN
-383 LKNQATREED
+383 LKAQATRDED
-393 YERAAYFRDQI
+393 FEKAAYFRDQI
-404 AKYKEMQKQTINEDD
+404 AKYKELQQTSVLDKDTPI
-419 IPVIT
+419 IS
-424 EKTIEAIVEE
+424 EKTIEHIVEQ

-445 KEQSQLIHLADDLK
+445 KEQSQLVNLASDLK
-459 EHVIGQDEAVDK
+459 AHVIGQDDAVDK
-471 IAKAIRRNRIG
+471 IAKAIRRNRVG
-482 LGTPNRPIG
+482 LGSPNRPIG

-527 EYMEKHAVAKLV
+527 EYMEKHSVAKLV
-539 GAPPGYVGYEEA
+539 GAPPGYVGYDEA
-551 GQLTEKVRRNPYSL
+551 GQLTERVRRNPYSL

-610 NAGTGKVE
+610 NAGTGKAE

-633 ILGQLGD
+633 VLGELGN

-655 FKALSKDNL
+655 FQALSKDNL
-664 LHIVNLMLD
+664 LQIVNLMLD
-673 DVNNRLA
+673 DVNQRLA
-680 TNDIHLEVTDK
+680 TNDIHLDVTEK

-717 IEDAITDFYLEHPTE
+717 IEDAITDFYLENPSE
-732 KDLKAVMTSNGK
+732 KELKAIMTSNGK
-744 IIIKSAKKVEK
+744 ILIKSAKKTESTESVHSSQEEK
-755 EETVSAE
+755 

>member
-6 CHLNES
+6 CKINES

-17 TNVNGQ
+17 TNVNGHKQ
-23 QKQIDLCQNCYQI
+23 QVDLCQNCYQI
-36 MKTDPNN
+36 MKTDPEH
-43 SILGGIGGNP
+43 SLFGGIANANNHGTDP
-53 QSSSNQTNQSSNP
+53 I
-66 FDDFFNNLS
+66 DDFFNSLS
-75 GFPAFGSQGFQNTPP
+75 NFQQPQEPTTPP
-90 TQSGEGNNNGRGGN
+90 TQSGGAYGGGGGYGSN
-104 GNNNFRPNGPA
+104 PSKGGQPQPS
-115 QQEPKGLL
+115 QQKPKGLL
-123 EEFGINVTDIAR
+123 EEFGINVTELAR
-135 RGDID
+135 RGEID

-145 DAEIVRVIE
+145 DEEIVRVIE

-175 AVVEGLAQKIVDGNV
+175 AVVEGLAQKIVDGDV
-190 PQKLQNKQVI
+190 PHKLQGKEVI

-212 IRGQFEERMQKLM
+212 IRGQFEERMQKLID
-225 EEIRERKDVILFI
+225 EIRSRQDVILFI
-238 DEIHEIVGAGN
+238 DEIHEIVGAGS

-269 LQLVGATTLNEY
+269 LQMVGATTLNEY

-293 MQPVKVDEPSV
+293 MQPVKVDEPTV
-304 EETITILRGIQKK
+304 EETITILKGIQKK

-325 YSDDAI
+325 YTDAAI
-331 EAAANLSNRYIQDR
+331 EAAALLSNRYIQDR

-362 NLTLNFVDPKE
+362 NLTLNFVDPKV
-373 IDKRLVQAEN
+373 IDQRLIEAEN
-383 LKNQATREED
+383 LKAQATRDED
-393 YERAAYFRDQI
+393 FEKAAYFRDQI
-404 AKYKEMQKQTINEDD
+404 AKYKELQQTSVLDKDTPI
-419 IPVIT
+419 IS
-424 EKTIEAIVEE
+424 EKTIEHIVEQ

-445 KEQSQLIHLADDLK
+445 KEQSQLVNLSSDLK
-459 EHVIGQDEAVDK
+459 AHVIGQDDAVDK
-471 IAKAIRRNRIG
+471 IAKAIRRNRVG

-527 EYMEKHAVAKLV
+527 EYMEKHSVAKLV
-539 GAPPGYVGYEEA
+539 GAPPGYVGYDEA
-551 GQLTEKVRRNPYSL
+551 GQLTERVRRNPYSL

-610 NAGTGKVE
+610 NAGTGKAE

-633 ILGQLGD
+633 VLGELGN

-655 FKALSKDNL
+655 FQALSKDNL
-664 LHIVNLMLD
+664 LQIVNLMLD
-673 DVNNRLA
+673 DVNQRLA
-680 TNDIHLEVTDK
+680 TNDIHLDVTEK

-717 IEDAITDFYLEHPTE
+717 IEDAITDFYLENPSE
-732 KDLKAVMTSNGK
+732 KELKAIMTSNGK
-744 IIIKSAKKVEK
+744 ILIKSAKKTESTESVHSSQEEK
-755 EETVSAE
+755 

>member
-6 CHLNES
+6 CKINDS

-17 TNVNGQ
+17 TNLNGK
-23 QKQIDLCQNCYQI
+23 QKQIDLCQNCYKI
-36 MKTDPNN
+36 IKTDPNN
-43 SILGGIGGNP
+43 GLFKGMTDLN
-53 QSSSNQTNQSSNP
+53 NRDFDP
-66 FDDFFNNLS
+66 FGDFFNDLNNFRPS
-75 GFPAFGSQGFQNTPP
+75 SNTPPIPP
-90 TQSGEGNNNGRGGN
+90 TQSGGGYGGN
-104 GNNNFRPNGPA
+104 GGYGSQNRGSA
-115 QQEPKGLL
+115 QTPPPSQEKGLL
-123 EEFGINVTDIAR
+123 EEFGINVTEIAR

-145 DAEIVRVIE
+145 DDEIIRVIE

-175 AVVEGLAQKIVDGNV
+175 AVVEGLAQKIVDGDV
-190 PQKLQNKQVI
+190 PHKLQGKQVI

-225 EEIRERKDVILFI
+225 EEIRKREDIILFI
-238 DEIHEIVGAGN
+238 DEIHEIVGAGS
-249 AGDGNMDA
+249 ASDGNMDA

-293 MQPVKVDEPSV
+293 MQPVKVDETTV
-304 EETITILRGIQKK
+304 DETITILKGIQKK
-317 YEDYHHVK
+317 YEDYHHVQ
-325 YSDDAI
+325 YTDAAI
-331 EAAANLSNRYIQDR
+331 EAAATLSNRYIQDR

-362 NLTLNFVDPKE
+362 NLTLNFVDPKV
-373 IDKRLVQAEN
+373 IDQRLIEAEN
-383 LKNQATREED
+383 LKSQATREED
-393 YERAAYFRDQI
+393 FEKAAYFRDQI
-404 AKYKEMQKQTINEDD
+404 AKYKEMQKKK
-419 IPVIT
+419 IT
-424 EKTIEAIVEE
+424 DQDTPIISEKTIEHIIEQ

-445 KEQSQLIHLADDLK
+445 KEQSQLIHLAEDLK
-459 EHVIGQDEAVDK
+459 SHVIGQDDAVDK
-471 IAKAIRRNRIG
+471 IAKAIRRNRVG

-527 EYMEKHAVAKLV
+527 EYMEKHSVAKLV
-539 GAPPGYVGYEEA
+539 GAPPGYVGYDEA
-551 GQLTEKVRRNPYSL
+551 GQLTEKVRHNPYSL

-596 RTVSFKDTIIIMTS
+596 RTVSFKDAIIIMTS
-610 NAGTGKVE
+610 NAGTGKTE

-633 ILGQLGD
+633 VLGELGN

-664 LHIVNLMLD
+664 LQIVELMLA
-673 DVNNRLA
+673 DVNKRLSS
-680 TNDIHLEVTDK
+680 NNIRLDVTDK

-711 RTIQDH
+711 RTIQDY
-717 IEDAITDFYLEHPTE
+717 IEDTITDYYLENPSE
-732 KDLKAVMTSNGK
+732 KDLKAVMTSKGN
-744 IIIKSAKKVEK
+744 IQIKSAKKAEVKSSEK
-755 EETVSAE
+755 EK